1 MSMDRVAILGT
12 GLIGASLGIAL
23 RARGHRVDAWD
34 PDPDARRGAEAVGAA
49 DRLWDHP
56 DDAVGAADLVVL
68 AGPVQAIVET
78 VARIETSALVTDVAG
93 VKGPVMAAVRPGLR
107 FVGGHPMAGRETAG
121 PAGASGSLFRGA
133 TWVLTPG
140 EGPDGDLETM
150 TRLVEGIGAVPRVMD
165 AATHD
170 SVVAAV
176 SHLPQLL
183 ASILVDTAASRPA
196 ALELAA
202 GGFRDLTRVALSD
215 PGWWAELLVA
225 NRREVTA
232 AADELIGTLRSLT
245 EMIHRADV
253 AGVAAALGSA
263 RAIRASLRAPV
274 AAVGVVLEDEPGEIA
289 RVGHALERSG
299 VDLRDLQLRHA
310 THGGGGVLTLSV
322 RAEELD
328 RLRDALRAEGFKLL
342 GSAV

>member
-1 MSMDRVAILGT
+1 MRQVSIFGT

-23 RARGHRVDAWD
+23 RAQGMVVTAWD
-34 PDPDARRGAEAVGAA
+34 PDPRARAGAGEVGAA
-49 DRLWDHP
+49 DRFPPSADQALK
-56 DDAVGAADLVVL
+56 GAELVVL

-78 VARIETSALVTDVAG
+78 VGRLDTPALVTDVAG
-93 VKGPVMAAVRPGLR
+93 VKGPVMEAARPGMR

-140 EGPDGDLETM
+140 AASPRDVACVQKV
-150 TRLVEGIGAVPRVMD
+150 VESIGATPLVMD

-170 SVVAAV
+170 AAV
-176 SHLPQLL
+176 AVISHLPQLV
-183 ASILVDTAASRPA
+183 ASALVDAASSHPG
-196 ALELAA
+196 ALDLAA

-215 PGWWAELLVA
+215 PGWWAEVLAA
-225 NRREVTA
+225 NRGE
-232 AADELIGTLRSLT
+232 
-245 EMIHRADV
+245 
-253 AGVAAALGSA
+253 VAAAARRLAERLVELAGAVEGAQVDRVVEFLARARSA
-263 RAIRASLRAPV
+263 RGTLAAPV
-274 AAVGVVLEDEPGEIA
+274 AAVGVVLEDQPGEIA

-322 RAEELD
+322 RRQELAE
-328 RLRDALRAEGFKLL
+328 LRRALQAEGFRLL
-342 GSAV
+342 DSTV

>member
-1 MSMDRVAILGT
+1 MDRVAILGT

-23 RARGHRVDAWD
+23 RGRGHRVDAWD
-34 PDPDARRGAEAVGAA
+34 PDPSSRRGAEEVGAVDRMH
-49 DRLWDHP
+49 DRLG
-56 DDAVGAADLVVL
+56 DALDGADLVIL

-78 VARIETSALVTDVAG
+78 VAEIETPALVTDVAG
-93 VKGPVMAAVRPGLR
+93 VKGPVMSAVRPGLR

-140 EGPDGDLETM
+140 GGPDADLEAM
-150 TRLVEGIGAVPRVMD
+150 VELVEGIGAVPRVMD

-170 SVVAAV
+170 AVVAAV

-183 ASILVDTAASRPA
+183 ASVLVETAATRPDA
-196 ALELAA
+196 FDLAA

-215 PGWWAELLVA
+215 PGWWAEILVA
-225 NRREVTA
+225 NRAEVA
-232 AADELIGTLRSLT
+232 AAVAEL
-245 EMIHRADV
+245 V
-253 AGVAAALGSA
+253 AALGSLTELIERGDVAAVAEALGRA
-263 RAIRASLRAPV
+263 RKTRGSLRAPV

-322 RAEELD
+322 RAEELA
-328 RLRDALRAEGFKLL
+328 RLRVALETEGFTLL